1 MRKNSLISGRVL
13 KAIKSLDSKYSELEE
28 YNVNYWS
35 KYLLSVWLIFGA
47 FINFLFYCLLF
58 VEINFTQKLIVVYI
72 SILLSTTF
80 LLIINTASSVNY
92 EANKVYKLLNRVMIL
107 NNIGLFNKRFKS
119 RNKSLMA
126 YSSKVK
132 VNTI

>member
-13 KAIKSLDSKYSELEE
+13 KAIKSLDSKYSGLEE

-35 KYLLSVWLIFGA
+35 KYLLSVWLIFGG

-58 VEINFTQKLIVVYI
+58 VEINFIQKLIVVYI

-132 VNTI
+132 VSTI